1 MILSNSK
8 LKLCKS
14 VSPSAEL
21 KSLFFIHS
29 FKWTISVNVGNS
41 DEGIGGDVKHSQR
54 LCYWMLNSQFWL
66 DWIFKLF
73 AMSFS
78 GG

>member
-1 MILSNSK
+1 
-8 LKLCKS
+8 
-14 VSPSAEL
+14 
-21 KSLFFIHS
+21 
-29 FKWTISVNVGNS
+29 VNVGNS